1 MSDKR
6 KIISIGWNPEVVDFS
21 KWPGL
26 TAEKLLATLEGDR
39 DKLRSLGYEANILF
53 IQDAES
59 AYDTVI
65 NALDETTYD
74 CILIGAGVR
83 AIDEYFLVFEKLIN
97 AVHQGA
103 PGAKI
108 CFNTNPSDTAES
120 VQRWI

>member
-1 MSDKR
+1 MSEKK
-6 KIISIGWNPEVVDFS
+6 KIVSIGWNPEVVDFS

-26 TAEKLLATLEGDR
+26 NADKLLATLEGDR
-39 DKLRSLGYEANILF
+39 DKLRSLGYEADILF

-65 NALDETTYD
+65 NALNETTYD

-83 AIDEYFLVFEKLIN
+83 TVDEHFIVFEKLVN

>member
-1 MSDKR
+1 MNGK
-6 KIISIGWNPEVVDFS
+6 KVVLVGWNPEIVDFS

-26 TAEKLLATLEGDR
+26 TKEKLLRVLEDDR
-39 DKLRSLGYEANILF
+39 DKLRSLGYEADILF

-65 NALDETTYD
+65 NALNETTYD
-74 CILIGAGVR
+74 CVQIGAGVR
-83 AIDEYFLVFEKLIN
+83 TIEEHFIVFEKLVN

-103 PGAKI
+103 PNAKI